1 MNRNLVFIYTSIV
14 AMALLVTGCSDD
26 DENIR
31 VSDAAST
38 QLTLSSTDALNL
50 TRDMTGETVL
60 GLNWSAP
67 DFGFSGAVPTY
78 NVVLGVDS
86 DTEAMPARINVG
98 NVLSK
103 NFFAEELNEA
113 ISDAGA
119 LAGLENEVKIWV
131 EALLG
136 KEVVASSAERA
147 LTITGYATSFDL
159 SSPWGLIGSATP
171 NGWDGPDV
179 PVYATAIANEF
190 VAYVT
195 LTDGELKIRRD
206 NDWTVNYGDTG
217 ADGTLDLDGDNIQV
231 LAGTYKVMFS
241 LNDFSYAIEPF
252 TWGLVGDATPT
263 GWDGPDTQLTYD
275 SSTDQW
281 RAVVTLTDGEM
292 KFRQNNDWAVNFG
305 DSGADGTLDE
315 NGDNILVEAGNYLVS
330 ADFTNNLYT
339 IEPTDIWGLVGD
351 AAPNGWDGPN
361 MRFTPDYAN
370 EGVWI
375 LENVTVLDGEIKF
388 RTNDAWDLNYGD
400 DGNDGTL
407 ESDGANIPVSAGT
420 YTIKLFLADADNP
433 TYTIE

>member
-1 MNRNLVFIYTSIV
+1 MNRNLVFIYASIV

-78 NVVLGVDS
+78 NVVVGVDAA
-86 DTEAMPARINVG
+86 TEAVPTRINVG
-98 NVLSK
+98 NVLNK
-103 NFFAEELNEA
+103 DFFAEELNEA
-113 ISDAGA
+113 VADAGA

-136 KEVVASSAERA
+136 KDIVATSTAQV
-147 LTITGYATSFDL
+147 LTVTGYATSFDL
-159 SSPWGLIGSATP
+159 SSPWGLVGPATL

-190 VAYVT
+190 VAYAT

-241 LNDFSYAIEPF
+241 LNDFSYTIEPF

-305 DSGADGTLDE
+305 DSGADGTIEE

-330 ADFTNNLYT
+330 VDFTNNLYT

-407 ESDGANIPVSAGT
+407 ESDGANISVSAGT